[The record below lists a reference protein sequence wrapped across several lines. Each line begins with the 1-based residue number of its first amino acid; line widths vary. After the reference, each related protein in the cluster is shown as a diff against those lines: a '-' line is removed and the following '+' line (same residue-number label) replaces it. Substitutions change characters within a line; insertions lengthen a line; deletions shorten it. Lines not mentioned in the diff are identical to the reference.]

1 MQALSSKAFDLLAI
15 LVADRPRI
23 VSKARLQ
30 EQLWPNRFV
39 VEKNLANLV
48 CEIRAALGEDASNP
62 RFIRTAHRF
71 GYAFRTA
78 GDTEA
83 SGQPQSRPRTL
94 CGFRLIWRGQRMTL
108 GDGRHTVGR
117 DPNADI
123 YLDSTSVSRRHAS
136 IRIVDGQAMLED
148 LGSKNGTFV
157 GKRRIDSITVLAD
170 GDRIRIGSIELTF
183 RIVQGVGSTRT
194 SADEA

>member
-1 MQALSSKAFDLLAI
+1 MSCRSSRVYGLAPVRDQCLDWRRSDGAGLSC
-15 LVADRPRI
+15 
-23 VSKARLQ
+23 ARFAARAHGRDQ
-30 EQLWPNRFV
+30 RSS
-39 VEKNLANLV
+39 
-48 CEIRAALGEDASNP
+48 EIRQGAGRGRLKPLASSGPPIDSAMPFAA
-62 RFIRTAHRF
+62 
-71 GYAFRTA
+71 A
-78 GDTEA
+78 GDTKLPGDPESPPNA
-83 SGQPQSRPRTL
+83 
-94 CGFRLIWRGQRMTL
+94 CGCRLIWRGQRMTL
-108 GDGRHTVGR
+108 GTARHTVGR

-136 IRIVDGQAMLED
+136 IRIADGQAMLED

-157 GKRRIDSITVLAD
+157 GKRRIDSITALAD